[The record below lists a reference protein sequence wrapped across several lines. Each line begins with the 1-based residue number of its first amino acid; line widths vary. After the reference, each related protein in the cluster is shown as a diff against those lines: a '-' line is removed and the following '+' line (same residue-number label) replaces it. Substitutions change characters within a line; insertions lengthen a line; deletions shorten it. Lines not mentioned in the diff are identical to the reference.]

1 MRAFDSGSK
10 PSGTMFPGHPFFSRT
25 PRVQKPN
32 TAYPKNR
39 CESVLFLEML
49 TKLIHLINNYF
60 SAKGFF
66 MGPCGVWFLHPW
78 GPGQKVMPREHGPG
92 WFRS

>member
-49 TKLIHLINNYF
+49 TKLIHFKKIIFQRRDFLWDHAVF
-60 SAKGFF
+60 GFCTL
-66 MGPCGVWFLHPW
+66 GARD
-78 GPGQKVMPREHGPG
+78 KK
-92 WFRS
+92 